1 MAEHFG
7 FFDALETA
15 DGLYDRT
22 YSARD
27 YSENLATIISNGV
40 LRSTNDDLKVT
51 VNGLTVTVGIGRA
64 WINGCWYHND
74 NNYVFPAV
82 TVPTGGA
89 RYDRVILRYS
99 NVLSDRDI
107 KLMYLQGEA
116 VSSLKKPAITRN
128 DDVYDLVLA
137 DIYVGTNATSL
148 SVKDTRS
155 DAQLCGWVYST
166 SGDNSF
172 FKSLDGAFNEWFEET
187 KNTLSSV
194 TLFKRYNWRT
204 TIEAETN
211 TVSFD
216 IPQYDAETTFVEV
229 YTNGV
234 LDTEG
239 VDYTLENSVIMFS
252 GLPLTAGTEVEVK
265 CYKSID
271 GTGILSVAD
280 EITALQNAVAKLN
293 AADECEYKCNGA
305 DDNVKLSELAQEW
318 LSDDLDYSSKTIKIY
333 GTFGATAA
341 CAGAGTAAN
350 PYKWFNFG
358 FDESVKRRITFD
370 FSNCTQISLPI
381 TAGTSNVVFA
391 GSDVHVIGANVIA
404 TQSATNTNIK
414 MFDSNIGSVSAEDCR
429 FWITAYSGSF
439 ISQTGNFT
447 NCRASVANA
456 SGDSY
461 CFLPATASLLKING
475 GEYYG
480 YTGTSG
486 SKSAV
491 IGQTTGNAVSVLNG
505 VNAPTVARSGYYQTH
520 AIFQDTNG
528 GRLNCS
534 DLISELAV
542 SVASNISDVRGTIA
556 KSKPGTI

>member
-1 MAEHFG
+1 MQKSG
-7 FFDALETA
+7 FFNALLTNGE
-15 DGLYDRT
+15 YDRK
-22 YSARD
+22 YNAND
-27 YSENLATIISNGV
+27 YCENLAVIINNGV
-40 LRSTNDDLKVT
+40 LRSPNDDLKVT
-51 VNGLTVTVGIGRA
+51 ADGMVVTVGVGRA
-64 WINGCWYHND
+64 WIDGHYYYND
-74 NNYVFPAV
+74 TSYSFAAVTAPAV
-82 TVPTGGA
+82 GT
-89 RYDRVILRYS
+89 RYDRVFLRL
-99 NVLSDRDI
+99 NKNLSARSI
-107 KLMYLQGEA
+107 SLVYEQGIA
-116 VSSLKKPAITRN
+116 GNSPTKPAPVRDN
-128 DDVYDLVLA
+128 NVYDLVLA

-216 IPQYDAETTFVEV
+216 IPQYDAETTFIEV

-234 LDTEG
+234 LDSEG
-239 VDYTLENSVIMFS
+239 VDYTLENSVITFS

-293 AADECEYKCNGA
+293 AADECVYKCNGA

-358 FDESVKRRITFD
+358 LAESVKRRITFD
-370 FSNCTQISLPI
+370 FSTCSQITLPI
-381 TAGTSNVVFA
+381 AAGTSNVVFS

-461 CFLPATASLLKING
+461 CFQPTTASLLKING

-480 YTGTSG
+480 YTGG
-486 SKSAV
+486 SAHKSAV

>member
-1 MAEHFG
+1 M
-7 FFDALETA
+7 
-15 DGLYDRT
+15 
-22 YSARD
+22 
-27 YSENLATIISNGV
+27 
-40 LRSTNDDLKVT
+40 LRSPNDDLKVT
-51 VNGLTVTVGIGRA
+51 ADGMVVTVGVGRA
-64 WINGCWYHND
+64 WIDGHYYYND
-74 NNYVFPAV
+74 TSYSFAAV
-82 TVPTGGA
+82 TAPAGGT
-89 RYDRVILRYS
+89 RYDRVFLRL
-99 NVLSDRDI
+99 NKNLSARSI
-107 KLMYLQGEA
+107 SLVYEQGIA
-116 VSSLKKPAITRN
+116 GNSPTKPAPVRDN
-128 DDVYDLVLA
+128 NVYDLVLA

-172 FKSLDGAFNEWFEET
+172 FKSLDRAFNDWFEST

-194 TLFKRYNWRT
+194 TLFKRYNWRAV
-204 TIEAETN
+204 IEAETN

-216 IPQYDAETTFVEV
+216 IPQYDVETTFIEV

-239 VDYTLENSVIMFS
+239 VDYTLENSVITFS
-252 GLPLTAGTEVEVK
+252 DLPLTAGTEVEVK

-293 AADECEYKCNGA
+293 AADECVYKCNGA

-358 FDESVKRRITFD
+358 LAESVKRRITFD
-370 FSNCTQISLPI
+370 FSTCSQITLPI
-381 TAGTSNVVFA
+381 TAGTSNVVFS

-404 TQSATNTNIK
+404 TQTSTNTTIK
-414 MFDSNIGSVSAEDCR
+414 MFDSNSGSVSAEDCR

-461 CFLPATASLLKING
+461 CFQPATASLLKING

-480 YTGTSG
+480 YTGG
-486 SKSAV
+486 SAHKSAV

>member
-1 MAEHFG
+1 MQKSG
-7 FFDALETA
+7 FFNALLTNGE
-15 DGLYDRT
+15 YDRK
-22 YSARD
+22 YNAND
-27 YSENLATIISNGV
+27 YCENLAVIINNGV
-40 LRSTNDDLKVT
+40 LRSPNDDLKVT
-51 VNGLTVTVGIGRA
+51 ADGMVVTVGVGRA
-64 WINGCWYHND
+64 WIDGHYYFND
-74 NNYVFPAV
+74 TSYSFAAV
-82 TVPTGGA
+82 TAPAGGT
-89 RYDRVILRYS
+89 RYDRVFLRL
-99 NVLSDRDI
+99 NKNLSARSI
-107 KLMYLQGEA
+107 SLVYEQGIA
-116 VSSLKKPAITRN
+116 GNSPTKPAPVRDN
-128 DDVYDLVLA
+128 NVYDLVLA

-172 FKSLDGAFNEWFEET
+172 FKSLDRAFNDWFEST

-194 TLFKRYNWRT
+194 TLFKRYNWRAL
-204 TIEAETN
+204 IEAETN

-216 IPQYDAETTFVEV
+216 IPQYDETTFIEV

-239 VDYTLENSVIMFS
+239 VDYTLENSVITFS

-293 AADECEYKCNGA
+293 AADECVYKCNGA
-305 DDNVKLSELAQEW
+305 NDNVKLSELAQEW
-318 LSDDLDYSSKTIKIY
+318 LSDDLDYSSKTIKIF

-358 FDESVKRRITFD
+358 LAESVKRRITFD
-370 FSNCTQISLPI
+370 FSTCTQISLPI

-391 GSDVHVIGANVIA
+391 GYDVHVIGANVIA
-404 TQSATNTNIK
+404 TQTSTNTTIK
-414 MFDSNIGSVSAEDCR
+414 MFDSNSGSVSAEDCR

-461 CFLPATASLLKING
+461 CFQPATASLLKING

-480 YTGTSG
+480 YTGG
-486 SKSAV
+486 SAHKSAV

-542 SVASNISDVRGTIA
+542 SVASNISDLRGTIA

>member
-116 VSSLKKPAITRN
+116 VSSPKKPAITRN

-155 DAQLCGWVYST
+155 NAQLCGWVYST

-216 IPQYDAETTFVEV
+216 IPQYDAETTFIEV

-239 VDYTLENSVIMFS
+239 VDYTLENSVITFS

-293 AADECEYKCNGA
+293 AAGECSYKCNGA

-358 FDESVKRRITFD
+358 LAESVKRRITFD
-370 FSNCTQISLPI
+370 FSTCTQIMLPI
-381 TAGTSNVVFA
+381 TAGTSNVVFS

-414 MFDSNIGSVSAEDCR
+414 MFDSNSGSVSAEDCR
-429 FWITAYSGSF
+429 FWITAYSESF

-480 YTGTSG
+480 YTGG
-486 SKSAV
+486 SAHKSAV